1 MLYVNCSSMNK
12 FFYFILMVSY
22 THLVDHKPMTS
33 DLTLHPVL
41 TREGGAFELELIG
54 FYEQN

>member
-1 MLYVNCSSMNK
+1 MLIVVLWTN
-12 FFYFILMVSY
+12 FLFILMVSY
-22 THLVDHKPMTS
+22 TRLVDHKPMTS

-41 TREGGAFELELIG
+41 TGKEVPFELELIG